1 MYFFPSSILG
11 KIGSILLL
19 FQLLCHFILVNG
31 VPLTSISLSA
41 SATLVGGRAFQLML
55 TRMDRGTLGEI
66 LASRICPAV
75 EDGSRELFTIS
86 TDKWDGESYTIAA
99 ALLYIFDISCRNDI
113 YGLLKPK
120 KNILQHVW
128 GNINLKDPYAS
139 LEIIRNYLISL
150 DGGQLIINL
159 DNVEKWNLY
168 PLAILLMI
176 NKKEKDVL
184 NFEDEAFDTVTKIY
198 SYIDPGINATKTK
211 YIFNN
216 TSLIDFIPNNHYS
229 PNLSNRV
236 IPISSTDEHVYYYT
250 ASWKKYNVSSLE
262 ELHNIY
268 NSLYTHVKKEDI
280 DVSMFRVT
288 RKFFCLSLAL
298 VLFARERKFDIGI
311 IEAVDLDISKFRR
324 RLDKALSIY
333 LSVTDIASLSKG
345 KNRTKIAPWKLVSD
359 EKWKESPISS
369 FKRVISH
376 VHVDEIRQLKYDCSK
391 WGFYDFFIGSIFY
404 FYSKNLGIQVLYGQ
418 YQNEI
423 STVKKL
429 FRKNN
434 DPILTK
440 INISRKLNKG
450 KEENE
455 DKNKKEKVK
464 VIKN

>member
-1 MYFFPSSILG
+1 MYFSSSSILR
-11 KIGSILLL
+11 KINFIWLL
-19 FQLLCHFILVNG
+19 FQLLYHFTLVNG
-31 VPLTSISLSA
+31 IPLTSVSVSVSA
-41 SATLVGGRAFQLML
+41 ALVGGRTFQLML

-66 LASRICPAV
+66 LSSRICPVV

-120 KNILQHVW
+120 KNILHHAW

-150 DGGQLIINL
+150 DGAQLIINL

-184 NFEDEAFDTVTKIY
+184 NFEDGAFDTVTKLY
-198 SYIDPGINATKTK
+198 SHIDPGINATKTK
-211 YIFNN
+211 YIFNS
-216 TSLIDFIPNNHYS
+216 TSLIDFIPDSHYS
-229 PNLSNRV
+229 PNLFNRV
-236 IPISSTDEHVYYYT
+236 IPISSTDEHVHYYI
-250 ASWKKYNVSSLE
+250 ASWKKSNLSSLE

-268 NSLYTHVKKEDI
+268 NSLYTRVKKEDI
-280 DVSMFRVT
+280 DVSIFRVT

-324 RLDKALSIY
+324 RLDKALSVY
-333 LSVTDIASLSKG
+333 LSATDIASLSKG
-345 KNRTKIAPWKLVSD
+345 KNRTKIAPWKLISD
-359 EKWKESPISS
+359 KKWKESPISS
-369 FKRVISH
+369 FKRVTSH
-376 VHVDEIRQLKYDCSK
+376 VHVDEIRQLKYDCSN

-404 FYSKNLGIQVLYGQ
+404 FYSKNLGIPTLYGQ

-423 STVKKL
+423 STIKKL
-429 FRKNN
+429 FRKSG

-440 INISRKLNKG
+440 INISRKLNKE
-450 KEENE
+450 KKENE
-455 DKNKKEKVK
+455 DKNEKKSQK
-464 VIKN
+464 IN